1 MASSCPHNHWE
12 APTFH
17 FSSANQS
24 GDWRVFYTRAL
35 DYLDA
40 LDIEVDEADDNRK
53 GWKQIKLKFK
63 GEDRQTLQTL
73 IDNGTVTPEHM

>member
-17 FSSANQS
+17 FNSANQS
-24 GDWRVFYTRAL
+24 EDWEVFYTRAV

-40 LDIEVDEADDNRK
+40 LDIELDEADDNCK
-53 GWKQIKLKFK
+53 GWKQIKLVFE
-63 GEDRQTLQTL
+63 GEERQTL
-73 IDNGTVTPEHM
+73 